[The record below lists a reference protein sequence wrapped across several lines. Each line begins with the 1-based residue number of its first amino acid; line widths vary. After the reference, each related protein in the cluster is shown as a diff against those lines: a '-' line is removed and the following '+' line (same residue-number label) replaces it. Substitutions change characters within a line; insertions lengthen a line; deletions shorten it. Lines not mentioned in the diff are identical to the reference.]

1 MYHLVYTSTA
11 TVQFTTAELQQFL
24 GWWRTNNS
32 RLGITGI
39 LLYSSEGDF
48 MQVLEGEQLQVES
61 LFAGIELDSRHRNVI
76 KLAAGPIGHRLF
88 GEWAM
93 GFRRLDSAAFH
104 SLAGYTDPDEPAF
117 LPATGPGTDPD
128 LLHLLR
134 EFANARPDELPN

>member
-11 TVQFTTAELQQFL
+11 TVQFSTAELLQFL

-39 LLYSSEGDF
+39 LLYSNEGDF
-48 MQVLEGEQLQVES
+48 MQVLEGEQAQVDA
-61 LFAGIELDSRHRNVI
+61 LFAGIELDSRHRNII
-76 KLAAGPIGHRLF
+76 KLAAGPIGQRLF

-104 SLAGYTDPDEPAF
+104 ALAGYADPDEATF
-117 LPATGPGTDPD
+117 LPAIGPDTDTD

-134 EFANARPDELPN
+134 EFANVRPDELPS